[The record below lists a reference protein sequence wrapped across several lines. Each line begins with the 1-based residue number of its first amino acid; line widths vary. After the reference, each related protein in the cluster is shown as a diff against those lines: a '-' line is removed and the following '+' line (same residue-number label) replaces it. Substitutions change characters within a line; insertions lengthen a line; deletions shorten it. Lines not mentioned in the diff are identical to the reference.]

1 MIVIVR
7 AGSEKANSL
16 IGPTFTA
23 YLLWKASKATLS
35 QFIG

>member
-16 IGPTFTA
+16 IEPTFIA
-23 YLLWKASKATLS
+23 YLLWKAS
-35 QFIG
+35 